1 MRTDAQNHR
10 LFEKLARKLV
20 EDGTDAEEIFD
31 CFKDIYELGK
41 TMGGAESDDR
51 AIERSSASFARI
63 SRQLV
68 GDFGRHE

>member
-1 MRTDAQNHR
+1 MRTDDQNHR
-10 LFEKLARKLV
+10 LFEKLARKLF

-31 CFKDIYELGK
+31 CFKQVYELGK

-51 AIERSSASFARI
+51 AIERASANLARI

-68 GDFGRHE
+68 GDFSRHD